1 MGLRR
6 KSPRRAN
13 RGQRPPLQRERK
25 TALAVYLLISFL
37 PLVFYTPSPFA
48 EQSSSNFTAEVTP
61 LPEAIAINLR
71 RFAWHPGCPVDINNL
86 LYIRLS
92 YWGFDHQS
100 HHGVLIMNKIVSS
113 EVVAIFQALY
123 QQHFPIA
130 RMQPISDFHGD
141 DVAAM
146 VANDTSGFDCRLMT
160 QESDYSAH
168 AYGTAV
174 DINPLLNPYI
184 SGSVILPLQ
193 ARKYVMRKPAY
204 PGMIANQSAIYQFFH
219 QKGWRWGG
227 DWVELK
233 DYQHFE
239 KDFRQEQ

>member
-1 MGLRR
+1 MPYC
-6 KSPRRAN
+6 KISA
-13 RGQRPPLQRERK
+13 
-25 TALAVYLLISFL
+25 YLLISTITLF
-37 PLVFYTPSPFA
+37 FYTPSPFA
-48 EQSSSNFTAEVTP
+48 EVAQQNSSNFTAQISAI
-61 LPEAIAINLR
+61 PEDMAINLR

-92 YWGFDHQS
+92 YWGFDNRP
-100 HHGVLIMNKIVSS
+100 HHGVLIMNKIVAS

-130 RMQPISDFHGD
+130 RMQPISDFNGND
-141 DVAAM
+141 AAAM
-146 VANDTSGFDCRLMT
+146 AANDTTGFDCRLIT
-160 QESDYSAH
+160 LGNNYSAH

-184 SGSVILPLQ
+184 SGSVILPWQ
-193 ARKYVMRKPAY
+193 ARKYVMRNPTY
-204 PGMIANQSAIYQFFH
+204 PGMITSQNTIYQIFH

-239 KDFRQEQ
+239 KDFH